1 MNLNSS
7 SRDVFIP
14 YCIQVMRVHMDA
26 SRPWPL
32 VLVSESKD
40 GLGNAALRDLMRKV
54 KNLNSAAVDFVAI
67 NESIVST
74 CCILAN
80 HKWSMLV
87 LGIYYYLFSPLH
99 TVNGRHIA
107 MLGSDKNV
115 IVLSSS
121 SYHNFNYI
129 PRARILS
136 PRRSSNW

>member
-1 MNLNSS
+1 MSS
-7 SRDVFIP
+7 SHTVFKLCV
-14 YCIQVMRVHMDA
+14 YTWMLHGHGR
-26 SRPWPL
+26 L
-32 VLVSESKD
+32 YLFVSESKD
-40 GLGNAALRDLMRKV
+40 GLGNAALRDLRVMGKV

>member
-1 MNLNSS
+1 
-7 SRDVFIP
+7 
-14 YCIQVMRVHMDA
+14 MRVHMDA
-26 SRPWPL
+26 SRPWSL
-32 VLVSESKD
+32 VVSESKD
-40 GLGNAALRDLMRKV
+40 GLGNVALLDLMGEV
-54 KNLNSAAVDFVAI
+54 KNLNSAAVDLVVI

-87 LGIYYYLFSPLH
+87 LGIYYGYSISTTCSHLYTLSMVDTL
-99 TVNGRHIA
+99 RC
-107 MLGSDKNV
+107 MLGFDKNV

>member
-54 KNLNSAAVDFVAI
+54 KNLNSAAVD
-67 NESIVST
+67 
-74 CCILAN
+74 
-80 HKWSMLV
+80 
-87 LGIYYYLFSPLH
+87 LGGY
-99 TVNGRHIA
+99 
-107 MLGSDKNV
+107 
-115 IVLSSS
+115 
-121 SYHNFNYI
+121 
-129 PRARILS
+129 
-136 PRRSSNW
+136 